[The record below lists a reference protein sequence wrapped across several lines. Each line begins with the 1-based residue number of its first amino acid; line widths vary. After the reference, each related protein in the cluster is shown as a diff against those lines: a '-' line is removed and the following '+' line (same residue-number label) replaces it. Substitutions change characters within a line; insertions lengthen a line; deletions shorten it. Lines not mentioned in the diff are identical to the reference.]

1 MKRWIVKQF
10 VHLSEISKRPVPGWI
25 RGLVPQDEL
34 EAMESAE
41 KDLTRALS
49 RPRSD
54 RPRMP
59 DDLKQQL
66 EEVARSTEP
75 VRRPAESP
83 FPTLRWAFAGAALLV
98 LGSILLFRPPASWN
112 PLPEKVPAVAEHTG
126 DPASYPSSEEP
137 KANETIPADDL
148 DGDLLLKPLTAE
160 QERLAMDVTNAVR
173 YLADSFLPTAYAL
186 PVNEELQS
194 ARQRFMQS
202 M

>member
-25 RGLVPQDEL
+25 RELIPQDEV

-59 DDLKQQL
+59 DDLKEQV
-66 EEVARSTEP
+66 EDVTRSTKP
-75 VRRPAESP
+75 VRMPAESP
-83 FPTLRWAFAGAALLV
+83 FPTLRWAFAAVALLV
-98 LGSILLFRPPASWN
+98 LGSMLLFRTPASWN
-112 PLPEKVPAVAEHTG
+112 PLPEKVPAVAEQTG
-126 DPASYPSSEEP
+126 DPASYPSSEAPEA
-137 KANETIPADDL
+137 KAIIPADDL
-148 DGDLLLKPLTAE
+148 AGDLLLKPLTAE
-160 QERLAMDVTNAVR
+160 QERLAMDLTNAVR

-194 ARQRFMQS
+194 ARQRLMQS